1 MHASD
6 VPGTRSDYSDTL
18 YRVYVEIADHEDF
31 GRRLIERFVRTRGRD
46 IPGLQFEADGLQRI
60 ADGYELHLPIQL
72 VPELVREL
80 GREHVAVHQVVRL
93 GPVDAG

>member
-6 VPGTRSDYSDTL
+6 VTGTRSDDADTL

-31 GRRLIERFVRTRGRD
+31 GKRVIERFMYTRGRD

-60 ADGYELHLPIQL
+60 ADGYELHLPIHL
-72 VPELVREL
+72 APELVREL
-80 GREHVAVHQVVRL
+80 GRENVAVHQVVRL
-93 GPVDAG
+93 GQVDAG

>member
-1 MHASD
+1 MT
-6 VPGTRSDYSDTL
+6 GTPSDYADTL

-31 GRRLIERFVRTRGRD
+31 GKRVIERFLSTRGRD

-72 VPELVREL
+72 VLELVREL
-80 GREHVAVHQVVRL
+80 GRENVAVHQIVRL
-93 GPVDAG
+93 GPVAVG

>member
-6 VPGTRSDYSDTL
+6 VTGTPSDYSDTL
-18 YRVYVEIADHEDF
+18 YRIYVEIADHGDF
-31 GRRLIERFVRTRGRD
+31 GKRVIERFLSTRGRD

-80 GREHVAVHQVVRL
+80 GRENVAVHQVVRL
-93 GPVDAG
+93 GPVDVG